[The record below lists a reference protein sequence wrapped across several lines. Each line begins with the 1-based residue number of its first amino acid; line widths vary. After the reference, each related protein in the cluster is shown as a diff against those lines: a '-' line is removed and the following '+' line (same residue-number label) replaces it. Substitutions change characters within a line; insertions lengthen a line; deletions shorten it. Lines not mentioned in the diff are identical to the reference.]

1 MHLFP
6 EPAYRTGRRV
16 LIVAAIL
23 SLLFHL
29 VGGAIWGFFLRE
41 VVAKAAS
48 HARQAPEA
56 IAFSDAI
63 TIEHRTVPR
72 PSRRAQSPHAVPPQP
87 HPAPAP
93 PPVRTV
99 VKPKPRELPTAPPIA
114 FTKPRIAPSQRVVVH
129 RQIAQRP
136 TPPQPNHNAFS
147 SEQMASLD
155 AQFSRTINA
164 AQRAVSEG
172 PQQRGEAS
180 DVRQQ
185 QDIPAAER
193 RRYDQLLA
201 GSPEEVKAKMY
212 VGGDGSC
219 VPIQGP
225 FTSGRMQGY
234 YIRCLVHYTDGFFEQ
249 VSFPWPF
256 YFPPHKNPFDEHDNP
271 NGTMT
276 FPGQDPP
283 GGFTLPANFA
293 LTRTVCAYFRPQ
305 CTSVINAEINR
316 GEASYGKPP

>member
-1 MHLFP
+1 
-6 EPAYRTGRRV
+6 
-16 LIVAAIL
+16 
-23 SLLFHL
+23 
-29 VGGAIWGFFLRE
+29 
-41 VVAKAAS
+41 
-48 HARQAPEA
+48 
-56 IAFSDAI
+56 
-63 TIEHRTVPR
+63 
-72 PSRRAQSPHAVPPQP
+72 
-87 HPAPAP
+87 
-93 PPVRTV
+93 
-99 VKPKPRELPTAPPIA
+99 
-114 FTKPRIAPSQRVVVH
+114 VVVH
-129 RQIAQRP
+129 RQIEQRP

-147 SEQMASLD
+147 AEQMASLD

-164 AQRAVSEG
+164 AQRAVTEG
-172 PQQRGEAS
+172 PQQSGAAS

-185 QDIPAAER
+185 QEIPAAER

-225 FTSGRMQGY
+225 MKVGRMQGY

-256 YFPPHKNPFDEHDNP
+256 YFAPHKNPFDEHDNP
-271 NGTMT
+271 DGRMT

-283 GGFTLPANFA
+283 AGFTLPANFA